1 AVGGRGLGARVEREA
16 GGRRGARE
24 ARAGVGAMVVLEPRA
39 DGGSRRVQAL
49 AQVQVERGVGG
60 LPALALVARPA
71 EVADGRRV
79 REAVDLLPRVPAD
92 VAHPQ
97 LAGAGPERA
106 PVRVAAAVGDDAPA
120 VGMRVG
126 DLRLAGPPLASV

>member
-1 AVGGRGLGARVEREA
+1 
-16 GGRRGARE
+16 
-24 ARAGVGAMVVLEPRA
+24 MVVLEPRA

-49 AQVQVERGVGG
+49 AQVQVERVVGG

-92 VAHPQ
+92 VTHPQ
-97 LAGAGPERA
+97 LAGARPEREA
-106 PVRVAAAVGDDAPA
+106 VRVAEAVGDDAPA
-120 VGMRVG
+120 VCGRGGGRRGVGERGARVRG
-126 DLRLAGPPLASV
+126 YPDDAARGGPGATRRA